1 MDFGWETAKHCI
13 VSYFWCASWLSWP
26 SSSDSGKGFT
36 SIRQLKVWLFRLG
49 GSPDQAPPFTEQKA
63 RATQQGK
70 QTSIRL
76 ASAKLSKWCRKHAVI
91 LLLYSVYTFLSN
103 FKIYR
108 GGILGKLHG
117 NLKCLSYWLLF
128 IQTLSFQVQALI
140 SNQPPLTHPA
150 GPFMLPSTRSA
161 PITVHTRSHM
171 DISAPATSSKR
182 SGLLHVSYPHVLLL
196 QGLRS
201 ASYVTSNSRHPT
213 LLLLTDPSSLKL
225 HQNFKSIIC
234 NWAVFF
240 FPSCIV
246 LH

>member
-76 ASAKLSKWCRKHAVI
+76 ASAKLSKRCRKHAVI

-108 GGILGKLHG
+108 GRMTGWILGKLRG

-128 IQTLSFQVQALI
+128 IQTLSLQVQALI
-140 SNQPPLTHPA
+140 SNQLPLTHPA
-150 GPFMLPSTRSA
+150 GPFMLLSTRSA
-161 PITVHTRSHM
+161 PTTVHTRSHM
-171 DISAPATSSKR
+171 DLSLHLLPHLKGEDFSMSPTHMYSCSKAW
-182 SGLLHVSYPHVLLL
+182 GPLVM
-196 QGLRS
+196 
-201 ASYVTSNSRHPT
+201 
-213 LLLLTDPSSLKL
+213 
-225 HQNFKSIIC
+225 
-234 NWAVFF
+234 
-240 FPSCIV
+240 
-246 LH
+246 